1 MNINLMTSFIHQKR
15 SGLLILK
22 NVHALIMNSY
32 LLLKS
37 LHLIAVIS
45 WMAGLLYLPRI
56 FVYHVENL
64 KNQNTSSVFKTM
76 ERKLYFYIM
85 MPAMVLTWIFGLIL
99 INILGFEVLSTFWIK
114 LKLLLV
120 VLLTAYHFYLARL
133 LDDFKSDQNIKSSK
147 FFRIINEVPTILLI
161 LIVFIVVFKPI

>member
-1 MNINLMTSFIHQKR
+1 
-15 SGLLILK
+15 
-22 NVHALIMNSY
+22 MNSY
-32 LLLKS
+32 LLFKS

-56 FVYHVENL
+56 FVYHVESL
-64 KNQNTSSVFKTM
+64 KNQNTSLVFKTM

-85 MPAMVLTWIFGLIL
+85 IPAMILTWIFGLIL
-99 INILGFEVLSTFWIK
+99 ISSLGFEVLSTTWIK

-120 VLLTAYHFYLARL
+120 TLLTLYHFYLAKL
-133 LDDFKSDQNIKSSK
+133 LYDFSLDQNTKSSK

>member
-1 MNINLMTSFIHQKR
+1 
-15 SGLLILK
+15 
-22 NVHALIMNSY
+22 MNSY
-32 LLLKS
+32 LLIKS

-64 KNQNTSSVFKTM
+64 KDKNTSSIFKIM

-85 MPAMVLTWIFGLIL
+85 TPAMILTWIFGLIL
-99 INILGFEVLSTFWIK
+99 VSSLGPEVFSTAWIM

-120 VLLTAYHFYLARL
+120 ILLTLYHFYLSKL
-133 LDDFKSDQNIKSSK
+133 LSDFKLGQNTKSSR

-161 LIVFIVVFKPI
+161 LIVFIVIFKPI

>member
-1 MNINLMTSFIHQKR
+1 
-15 SGLLILK
+15 
-22 NVHALIMNSY
+22 MNSY
-32 LLLKS
+32 LLFKS

-56 FVYHVENL
+56 FVYHVENIDH
-64 KNQNTSSVFKTM
+64 KISSSIFKTM

-85 MPAMVLTWIFGLIL
+85 TPAMILTWVFGLIL
-99 INILGFEVLSTFWIK
+99 ISSLGLEVLSATWIK

-120 VLLTAYHFYLARL
+120 ILLTLYHFYLSKFL
-133 LDDFKSDQNIKSSK
+133 SDFNLDQNTKSSK

>member
-1 MNINLMTSFIHQKR
+1 
-15 SGLLILK
+15 
-22 NVHALIMNSY
+22 MNSY
-32 LLLKS
+32 LLFKS
-37 LHLIAVIS
+37 LHLITVIS

-64 KNQNTSSVFKTM
+64 KDKNTSSIFKVM

-85 MPAMVLTWIFGLIL
+85 TPAMTLTWVFGLIL
-99 INILGFEVLSTFWIK
+99 ISSLGFEVLSTTWIK

-120 VLLTAYHFYLARL
+120 ILLTLYHFYLSKL
-133 LDDFKSDQNIKSSK
+133 LSNFNLDQNTKSSK

-161 LIVFIVVFKPI
+161 LIVFIVIFKPI